1 MKSIHFFIIAFAFLL
16 GCSAKEKEQ
25 KSPHTEYPINGVS
38 FSKVQI
44 NDNFWLP
51 KIETNRTATIPASFR
66 KCEEMGRLDNFLI
79 AGGKMEG
86 EVKGKMPFDDTDVYK
101 IIEGASY
108 SMSTIPD
115 PRLDAYV
122 DSLIEIISVGQEED
136 GYLTT
141 YKTIDTTKAPAG
153 WCPAG
158 GRWQNLSCSHEL
170 YNSGHLFEAAAAHY
184 LATGKRNFLDIALKN
199 ADLLVSV
206 FGDGKNP
213 EVPGHQIVETGLIK
227 LYLITGEKEYLD
239 LARHFLDQRGD
250 GSKRELWGPYN
261 QDHKPVAEQD
271 EAVGHA
277 VRAVY
282 MYAGMTDIAA
292 LYNDTAYENAVDKI
306 WENVVT
312 KKIYITGGIGARHD
326 GEAFGENY
334 ELPNLTAYNETCA
347 AIANVYWNY
356 RMFLLHGDAKYIDVL
371 ERSLYNGVI
380 SGVALDGKTFFY
392 PNPLQC
398 DMHYHFN
405 SGGSL
410 TREPWFDCSCCPTN
424 LCRFMPSVPG
434 YIYAHKANDLYV
446 NLYVQSSTD
455 VKLDKNQVKVSQ
467 KTEYPWQGDV
477 LLTIF
482 PQKKSEFTVNL
493 RIPGWSVNK
502 PLQGDLYS
510 YLNPSEN
517 KPVININGEKVNYTV
532 EKGYAVLTRE
542 WKPNDKIQ
550 LYLPM
555 EVKKVRANEK
565 VEDDRGKLAIER
577 GPVVYCVEDKDNSNG
592 WMFNCV
598 VSENADVESNYEEN
612 LLGGVVALKMEGRK
626 IIQNKNEKIIGLVEL
641 KAIPYY
647 AWNNRGKANM
657 VVWAPFEEE
666 KMIPKLQSSAV
677 DNAEA
682 TTSTKAPGLNDRFG
696 PESSDD
702 TGKSYF
708 YW

>member
-1 MKSIHFFIIAFAFLL
+1 MKTHYYFIAFSLLFLAS
-16 GCSAKEKEQ
+16 CSATKEEPVK
-25 KSPHTEYPINGVS
+25 KHAEYPISGIPFNE
-38 FSKVQI
+38 VQI
-44 NDNFWLP
+44 QDNFWLP
-51 KIETNRTATIPASFR
+51 KIETNRTATIPASFQ

-86 EVKGKMPFDDTDVYK
+86 EVKGEMPFDDTDVYK

-108 SMSTIPD
+108 SMTTIPD
-115 PRLDAYV
+115 PELDAYV
-122 DSLIEIISVGQEED
+122 DSLIGIIGIGQEED

-158 GRWQNLSCSHEL
+158 GRWQSLSCSHEL
-170 YNSGHLFEAAAAHY
+170 YNSGHMFEAAAAHY
-184 LATGKRNFLDIALKN
+184 LATGKRNFLNIALKN

-206 FGDGKNP
+206 FGQEDNTQ
-213 EVPGHQIVETGLIK
+213 VPGHQIVETGLIK
-227 LYLITGEKEYLD
+227 LYLITGKDEYLK
-239 LARHFLDQRGD
+239 LARHFLDLRGD
-250 GSKRELWGPYN
+250 STKRELWGPYN
-261 QDHKPVAEQD
+261 QDHKPVVEQD

-277 VRAVY
+277 VRAGY

-292 LYNDTAYENAVDKI
+292 LYDDATYKNAVDRL

-312 KKIYITGGIGARHD
+312 KKIYITGGIGSLHE

-356 RMFLLHGDAKYIDVL
+356 RMFLLHGDSKYIDVL

-434 YIYAHKANDLYV
+434 YIYAHHANNLYV
-446 NLYVQSSTD
+446 NLYVQSSTTAELEEGD
-455 VKLDKNQVKVSQ
+455 VEISQ
-467 KTEYPWQGDV
+467 ETEYPWKGDV
-477 LLTIF
+477 VLNIS
-482 PQKKSEFTVNL
+482 PKNKSEFTVKL
-493 RIPGWSVNK
+493 RIPGWSVNQ
-502 PLQGDLYS
+502 PLPGDLYS
-510 YLNPSEN
+510 YVEPSEN
-517 KPVININGEKVNYTV
+517 LPVIKVNGEEINYSV
-532 EKGYAVLTRE
+532 EKGFAVLARE
-542 WKPNDKIQ
+542 WNSSDKIQ

-555 EVKKVRANEK
+555 EVKKVRANEQ

-577 GPVVYCVEDKDNSNG
+577 GPIVYCVEEKDNSNIDEIRISEDTHFLSG
-592 WMFNCV
+592 FNSELLNGIQV
-598 VSENADVESNYEEN
+598 VTASGISDNENF
-612 LLGGVVALKMEGRK
+612 
-626 IIQNKNEKIIGLVEL
+626 
-641 KAIPYY
+641 KAVPYY
-647 AWNNRGKANM
+647 VWNNRGANKM
-657 VVWAPFEEE
+657 NVWLSE
-666 KMIPKLQSSAV
+666 
-677 DNAEA
+677 D
-682 TTSTKAPGLNDRFG
+682 
-696 PESSDD
+696 
-702 TGKSYF
+702 
-708 YW
+708 